1 MSSKNKIRQLSE
13 EISAYRFR
21 SEFSKQDYE
30 WLISKCKTLTDLLR
44 EDKAP
49 QALIKKMDDAVRYL
63 EEQDRSLTHELVR
76 EQILIFQQDAI
87 VFYLAKQGYIKI
99 EVC

>member
-1 MSSKNKIRQLSE
+1 MNVENIIRQLSE

-30 WLISKCKTLTDLLR
+30 WLIGKCKELLGHLR
-44 EDKAP
+44 EDTTSP
-49 QALIKKMDDAVRYL
+49 ALIKKLLEAVNYL

-87 VFYLAKQGYIKI
+87 VFYLARQGYIKI
-99 EVC
+99 GVC